1 MELENEAEDELEG
14 WAKKQETS
22 ASEEN
27 VTSQNAPSEP
37 VSEEPVFCPPV
48 YLEKATINVIA
59 QPKEQIDET

>member
-27 VTSQNAPSEP
+27 VTS
-37 VSEEPVFCPPV
+37 
-48 YLEKATINVIA
+48 
-59 QPKEQIDET
+59 